1 MGTQVLGTQAEFDR
15 WNGPPLAVV
24 VRGLADD
31 HQIRGDPDVLFREY
45 VSKVESAYVDSTLTD
60 GAVRLLDWI
69 ESQDI
74 MAAVVTSAPRRLALP
89 LLEARGI
96 GRRLPV
102 LICGDDTPR
111 GKPHPDGFLAALR
124 WFGIAP
130 ARAIIVEDSPSG
142 VTAAVAAG
150 VRCLGV
156 GCRKR
161 ELLDAGAVA
170 GLSDLDEV
178 REVLSGLLH
187 GPGRV
192 VVASSIRIRSIGP
205 VRPLGDDIEER
216 IATEWQGA
224 LVERPTMTDDEIVAV
239 GAWRLAR
246 DVLDVEVSLTHY
258 RTYVAQ
264 RRGVPVGIVPLG
276 VSGVVRLDSGGLVLG
291 KRSQDVTQYAGFWE
305 FIPSGGVSRKRMADD
320 GVVDATGQLLEELRE
335 ELGIST
341 DRVRRVLPLGLI
353 EDVADRVIDLAYAI
367 DLSATVEELQRGIL
381 QRGEYVE
388 VQVLCASEIE
398 KLLSTGRSTIAPTV
412 MPLLRLLRVKAPA

>member
-1 MGTQVLGTQAEFDR
+1 MKTV
-15 WNGPPLAVV
+15 
-24 VRGLADD
+24 
-31 HQIRGDPDVLFREY
+31 H
-45 VSKVESAYVDSTLTD
+45 
-60 GAVRLLDWI
+60 LLDYG
-69 ESQDI
+69 
-74 MAAVVTSAPRRLALP
+74 V
-89 LLEARGI
+89 GNI
-96 GRRLPV
+96 GS
-102 LICGDDTPR
+102 
-111 GKPHPDGFLAALR
+111 LAALV
-124 WFGIAP
+124 GDLGAVGLLAVDP
-130 ARAIIVEDSPSG
+130 AVIERCAVLILPG
-142 VTAAVAAG
+142 VGSAFTALRELAARDLLTPLAARHAAG
-150 VRCLGV
+150 RPIVGICLGAQLLFEHLDEAPGPGLGFLPGNV
-156 GCRKR
+156 AQLAASAHFNTGWCQ
-161 ELLDAGAVA
+161 LDAGAVA
-170 GLSDLDEV
+170 GLSDLDEI

-239 GAWRLAR
+239 DAWRLAR

-276 VSGVVRLDSGGLVLG
+276 VSGVVRLDSGGLVPG

-412 MPLLRLLRVKAPA
+412 MPLLKLLRVKAPVLLGSRLE